1 MKKFLALILL
11 VALVWSFRQH
21 SAPLLK
27 FESRASS
34 VLALQQEEY
43 LENLMLVGRN
53 IDSLHQHAAKFL
65 NNEIGVE
72 RLKQQVT
79 KTRLSYKTVEYLLE
93 HLDPALVNTFIN
105 GAPLPKLEPHVP
117 EVTVIPPKG
126 MQTIDELVFLD
137 ADQNKEK
144 IVALAKELQTN
155 WQNVLVYQSG
165 RKLQH
170 RYLIEGARYGVIRI
184 FTLGLTGFDTPGSGN
199 ALDEAL
205 VSLSTL
211 LMMFENYNQ
220 LAKNDSKEVLQSIK
234 QKLELG
240 IEKLKLSDDFEQ
252 LDRLGF
258 LMQVIN
264 PLYQLIYDFQ
274 KTMGIEFGKEV
285 DPTLSA
291 HNYDNRE
298 IFDASFFNNSFYTGI
313 ASSDLEDDKKIDLG
327 RLLFF
332 DPVLSKDLSMSCAS
346 CHRPDKGFADGLS
359 RSITNRPNVFTARSS
374 PSLLNSAIYGRY
386 FWDMR
391 EYDLERQIKHVV
403 HNEIEFNIDFLD
415 LVDRLKESSEYRDRF
430 NEAYGGRDKY
440 VISTWSIS
448 NALAAYINSLTS
460 FNSPIDKYIRGDISE
475 LEEEVKNGFNVFMGK
490 AACGTCHFA
499 PAFNGTVPP
508 YYQDSESEVLGV
520 PVTFD
525 TVNPVLDQDPG
536 RLANGLPEEQA
547 PHFHR
552 SFKTV
557 TVRNAGITAPFMHNG
572 GMATLED
579 VVEFYNRGGGSG
591 MGLDVPHQTL
601 PETKLD
607 LTKEEISDLVKFM
620 QALTDTSGLTQR
632 PQVFPKFEN
641 RAEWDNRGLLY
652 D

>member
-11 VALVWSFRQH
+11 VALIWSFRQH

-43 LENLMLVGRN
+43 LENLTKVGSDIDQLVS
-53 IDSLHQHAAKFL
+53 IALKYQKDELTL
-65 NNEIGVE
+65 D
-72 RLKQQVT
+72 RLKAQIT

-93 HLDPALVNTFIN
+93 HLDPALVYTFIN

-126 MQTIDELVFLD
+126 MQTLDELVFLD
-137 ADQNKEK
+137 ADQNREK
-144 IVALAKELQTN
+144 IAALSKELQTN
-155 WQNVLVYQSG
+155 WNNVLAYQSG

-199 ALDEAL
+199 ALEEAH

-211 LMMFENYNQ
+211 LRMFENYDK
-220 LAKNDSKEVLQSIK
+220 LAKDDSKEVLRSVK

-240 IEKLKLSDDFEQ
+240 IKKLELSNDFEHF
-252 LDRLGF
+252 DRLEF
-258 LMQVIN
+258 LKEVIN

-298 IFDASFFNNSFYTGI
+298 IFDASFYNNSFFTGI
-313 ASSDLEDDKKIDLG
+313 ASSDLEDNKKIELG
-327 RLLFF
+327 KLLFF

-346 CHRPDKGFADGLS
+346 CHQPNKGFTDGFPKS
-359 RSITNRPNVFTARSS
+359 PTNKVDVFTSRNS
-374 PSLLNSAIYGRY
+374 PTLLNSAIYGRY

-415 LVDRLKESSEYRDRF
+415 LVDRLKESSEYYDRF
-430 NEAYGGRDKY
+430 EEAYGGRDKY

-460 FNSPIDKYIRGDISE
+460 FNSPMDKYIRGDIAE
-475 LEEEVKNGFNVFMGK
+475 LEDEVKNGFNIFMGK

-547 PHFHR
+547 PHFLR

-572 GMATLED
+572 GIATLED

-601 PETKLD
+601 PETELD
-607 LTKEEISDLVKFM
+607 LTKKEITDLVKFM
-620 QALTDTSGLTQR
+620 QALTDTSGLTKS
-632 PQVFPKFEN
+632 PNTFPKFEN
-641 RAEWDNRGLLY
+641 HEEWDNRGLRY
-652 D
+652 N